1 MQHAITLK
9 AAALRRHLAT
19 AAQLGDLPVLKDI
32 VNNHRATLSRLR
44 RQRYLAF
51 LRLHDAAVLT
61 GLPSPLPD
69 VAVPPTTVSPTS
81 RRPAIPCSPSHPCAT
96 SAMRAAAHL
105 QPTDRPSQ
113 PLNNNKAPLRS
124 VAPRSGAQSTPP
136 TNRHKSAA
144 GTKPH
149 TEVQVYQV
157 RRAGV
162 YPGRRASPRTR
173 STLLGRRAASA
184 PHASNGDT
192 SRQSGHSKG
201 DGNASSS
208 QEFMGPGGGVNG
220 SGGGAEAAWSQNL
233 PGASCGR
240 RRYIPFLS
248 LPSSRTLRRL
258 SSAGSMLMR
267 RLSRGSGVE
276 ESGQEGNDRECDN
289 VVYTEQGD
297 YPDLNSMASPGAGV
311 LSNTLDKKT
320 MDRLDLYPVEV
331 MNELQ
336 AEAMRLQKEEK
347 EVLSQV
353 KSAERTLDHRRDV
366 HDKIVA
372 ILDQFYGSLP
382 GWQQDP
388 ITQAMFVE
396 TVDMTDAGL
405 DTERDLA
412 EARQN
417 LTQAFAALKDHELA
431 LSALQSMV
439 QQLEQFI
446 SGLDQLVEEMANNE
460 INRSIL
466 SQLRQLEKHTK
477 QCHSCAEMASE
488 CAVDVSSV
496 QKLERDSRKLNNGF
510 VKQCSKLEA
519 CASSQMM
526 TVGGGNDGNED
537 LFDVD
542 MTTDLYAA
550 KAMMSECKRAE
561 KFITQREKL
570 ITEDVDQFE
579 DVVEKCEEYV
589 ILERMALVD
598 LHHPSK

>member
-1 MQHAITLK
+1 MQHAISLK
-9 AAALRRHLAT
+9 AAALRAHLAT

-32 VNNHRATLSRLR
+32 VNSHRAALSRLR
-44 RQRYLAF
+44 RRRYLAF

-69 VAVPPTTVSPTS
+69 VAVPPPTVSSTS
-81 RRPAIPCSPSHPCAT
+81 RQPAMPSPSHPSAT
-96 SAMRAAAHL
+96 SAMRAVAHL

-113 PLNNNKAPLRS
+113 PLNNKTLLR
-124 VAPRSGAQSTPP
+124 VPRYGAQSTPP
-136 TNRHKSAA
+136 TNRNRVAPS
-144 GTKPH
+144 TKPH
-149 TEVQVYQV
+149 AEVQVYQV

-173 STLLGRRAASA
+173 STLRGRRAASA
-184 PHASNGDT
+184 PHASNSDT
-192 SRQSGHSKG
+192 PRQSGHSKG

-208 QEFMGPGGGVNG
+208 QEFMGPGAAVGG

-240 RRYIPFLS
+240 RRYMPFLS
-248 LPSSRTLRRL
+248 LQSSRTLRRL

-267 RLSRGSGVE
+267 KLSRGSGLE
-276 ESGQEGNDRECDN
+276 ESAQEEKDRECDN
-289 VVYTEQGD
+289 VVYTEEGN

-311 LSNTLDKKT
+311 LSNMLDKKT
-320 MDRLDLYPVEV
+320 MDRLELYPVQV

-347 EVLSQV
+347 EELSQV

-417 LTQAFAALKDHELA
+417 LTQAFAALKDHGLA
-431 LSALQSMV
+431 LSALQSMLE
-439 QQLEQFI
+439 QLEQFV
-446 SGLDQLVEEMANNE
+446 SGLDQFVEEMASSE
-460 INRSIL
+460 INRNLL
-466 SQLRQLEKHTK
+466 SQLRLLEKHTT

-488 CAVDVSSV
+488 CTPDAPSV
-496 QKLERDSRKLNNGF
+496 QQLERDARKLNKGF
-510 VKQCSKLEA
+510 MKQCGKLEA

-526 TVGGGNDGNED
+526 TVPGKTDGKED

-550 KAMMSECKRAE
+550 KAMISECKRVE
-561 KFITQREKL
+561 KFITEREKL

-579 DVVEKCEEYV
+579 DLVERCEEFV
-589 ILERMALVD
+589 ILERMALID